1 MVHHFVSRKDE
12 QKIKDLFDAV
22 ERLKDDF
29 ESIERPI
36 MEIESPTR
44 RSETPF
50 GDKSNQSPAYR
61 NSPKTPDFRHNNNE
75 AINSNSSIVGK
86 NTLHSTADQAEL
98 TQLESKYSKID
109 GEDLPDEINA
119 DEINDWEFD
128 ALDKD

>member
-1 MVHHFVSRKDE
+1 MV
-12 QKIKDLFDAV
+12 
-22 ERLKDDF
+22 
-29 ESIERPI
+29 
-36 MEIESPTR
+36 IESPTR

-50 GDKSNQSPAYR
+50 SDKTNQSPAYR

-86 NTLHSTADQAEL
+86 NTLHSAADQAEL
-98 TQLESKYSKID
+98 TKLVSEYNKID
-109 GEDLPDEINA
+109 GEDSPPDEINA